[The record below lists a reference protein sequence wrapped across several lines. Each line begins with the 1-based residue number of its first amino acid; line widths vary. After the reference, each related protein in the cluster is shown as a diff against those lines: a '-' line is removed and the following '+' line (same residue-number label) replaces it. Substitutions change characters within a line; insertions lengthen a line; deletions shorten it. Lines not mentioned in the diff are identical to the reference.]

1 MLGVSISRR
10 TDSQFLTTLAYSSN
24 ERTFPDAPLKN
35 SSGVV
40 PAGASRKLTCSVVV
54 CTRNRPGKLAQCLGA
69 VSRLN
74 YPCFDVLVVDSAPED
89 SRAQEIAQR
98 FGARYVRE
106 PRPGASRARNCGVRA
121 CDTEFVAFLDD
132 DALPEPDWLSALA
145 AEFQDPQ
152 VMAVSGRVLSLGV
165 ETEAERIFE
174 GMGGFDAGEQRWELN
189 CEHPLWFVLANFGGL
204 GNEANMALRRRAF
217 DLWPGF
223 DERLGPGTTIGT
235 GAEGPYALFSLID
248 RGRRVVYTPQA
259 VVRHPY
265 PRTMPELRARHLRSL
280 SNATAYMTLLL
291 VEEPRYRWA
300 VIRYVAEA
308 VRGKRRAWR
317 PPLPGTQPYPR
328 IIPRWRA
335 GLALLAGPVLYLW
348 ACVTRGAQRR

>member
-1 MLGVSISRR
+1 
-10 TDSQFLTTLAYSSN
+10 LAYSSS
-24 ERTFPDAPLKN
+24 EDPFPDAPHED
-35 SSGVV
+35 SPGAV
-40 PAGASRKLTCSVVV
+40 PSGASRELTCSVVV
-54 CTRNRPGKLAQCLGA
+54 CTRNRPEWLEKCLQA
-69 VSRLN
+69 ASRLD
-74 YPCFDVLVVDSAPED
+74 YPHFDLVVVDSAPED
-89 SRAQEIAQR
+89 SRAHEIAQR
-98 FGARYVRE
+98 FGARYLCE

-121 CDTEFVAFLDD
+121 CDTEVVAFLDD
-132 DALPEPDWLSALA
+132 DAQPEPDWLSALA
-145 AEFQDPQ
+145 VEFQDPQ

-174 GMGGFDAGEQRWELN
+174 RMGGFDAGEQRWELN

-204 GNEANMALRRRAF
+204 GNEANMAFRRRAF

-235 GAEGPYALFSLID
+235 GGEGPYALFSLID
-248 RGRRVVYTPQA
+248 RGHRIVYTPDA

-265 PRTMPELRARHLRSL
+265 PRTMPDLRARHRGSL
-280 SNATAYMTLLL
+280 SNATAYMALLL

-328 IIPRWRA
+328 MIPRWRA
-335 GLALLAGPVLYLW
+335 GLAMLVGPALYFW
-348 ACVTRGAQRR
+348 ARVTRRAHTH

>member
-1 MLGVSISRR
+1 MVC
-10 TDSQFLTTLAYSSN
+10 SSN
-24 ERTFPDAPLKN
+24 EGAFPDAPHEN
-35 SSGVV
+35 SPGTAPTGV
-40 PAGASRKLTCSVVV
+40 SRKLTCSVVV
-54 CTRNRPGKLAQCLGA
+54 CTRDRSEALEKCLRA
-69 VSRLN
+69 ASRLD
-74 YPCFDVLVVDSAPED
+74 YPTFDLVVVDSGSKDP
-89 SRAQEIAQR
+89 RAQEIAQR
-98 FGARYVRE
+98 HGARYLRE
-106 PRPGASRARNCGVRA
+106 PKPGVSRARNRGARA
-121 CDTEFVAFLDD
+121 CNTEVIAFLDD

-145 AEFQDPQ
+145 LEFQDPQ
-152 VMAVSGRVLSLGV
+152 VMVVSGRILSLTV
-165 ETEAERIFE
+165 ETEAEILFE
-174 GMGGFDAGEQRWELN
+174 RMGGFDVGEQRWEVGR
-189 CEHPLWFVLANFGGL
+189 EHPLWFVLANFGGL
-204 GNEANMALRRRAF
+204 GNEANLALRRRAF

>member
-1 MLGVSISRR
+1 
-10 TDSQFLTTLAYSSN
+10 LASSSKAN
-24 ERTFPDAPLKN
+24 LFPDVPHESLPGGAPT
-35 SSGVV
+35 
-40 PAGASRKLTCSVVV
+40 GASRDLTCSVVV
-54 CTRNRPGKLAQCLGA
+54 CTRNRPDWLEKCLQA
-69 VSRLN
+69 ASRLD
-74 YPCFDVLVVDSAPED
+74 YPLFELVVVDSAPED
-89 SRAQEIAQR
+89 WRAQGVARR
-98 FGARYVRE
+98 FGARYLRE
-106 PRPGASRARNCGVRA
+106 PRPGASRARNRGVRA
-121 CDTEFVAFLDD
+121 CDTEVVAFLDD

-145 AEFQDPQ
+145 LEFQDPQ
-152 VMAVSGRVLSLGV
+152 VMAVSGRVLSLVV
-165 ETEAERIFE
+165 ETEAERLFE
-174 GMGGFDAGEQRWELN
+174 SMGGFDVGEQRWEVGR
-189 CEHPLWFVLANFGGL
+189 EHPLWFVLANFGGL
-204 GNEANMALRRRAF
+204 GNEANLALRRRAF

-265 PRTMPELRARHLRSL
+265 PRTMPELRAWHLRSL

-328 IIPRWRA
+328 LIPRWRA

-348 ACVTRGAQRR
+348 ACVTQGAQRR